1 MKITVT
7 KGWIR
12 EWDRPNIFTL
22 EFETETEEERKALL
36 DSMRDRKSLKV
47 TIEEVEQGSERKID
61 DCDKGRICPKCGKVM
76 VLCEDERTYNEIWE
90 CDECGYKEVD

>member
-7 KGWIR
+7 KGWIK
-12 EWDRPNIFTL
+12 EWDRPNIFTI

-47 TIEEVEQGSERKID
+47 TIEEV
-61 DCDKGRICPKCGKVM
+61 
-76 VLCEDERTYNEIWE
+76 
-90 CDECGYKEVD
+90 KE